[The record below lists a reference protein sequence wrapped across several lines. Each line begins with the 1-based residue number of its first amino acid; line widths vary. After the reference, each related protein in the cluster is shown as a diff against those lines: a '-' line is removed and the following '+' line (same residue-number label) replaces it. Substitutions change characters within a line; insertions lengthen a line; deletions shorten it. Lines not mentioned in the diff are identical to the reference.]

1 MPFYLCSMCT
11 VELLSQNRAFNL
23 PCKCEPCL
31 FLCSWFPPGAV
42 SLFGQMHGPSCGPG
56 CAAEDYSQHPFW
68 LPIWLNCQ
76 SSLKALISLLW
87 GSIPLPFLQRNSA
100 GCLLAKVT
108 CKAVAEEGT
117 HPSLFII
124 NFFVRSL
131 ALMPWIWNE
140 PHGNAD
146 RFWLKDV
153 SGLEKVYESV

>member
-124 NFFVRSL
+124 NFFVRSP

>member
-11 VELLSQNRAFNL
+11 VEILSQNRAFNL
-23 PCKCEPCL
+23 SCKCEPCL
-31 FLCSWFPPGAV
+31 FLCSWFPLGAV

-76 SSLKALISLLW
+76 SSLKALTYLLW
-87 GSIPLPFLQRNSA
+87 GSIPLPILQRNSA

-117 HPSLFII
+117 HPGLW
-124 NFFVRSL
+124 SL

-140 PHGNAD
+140 PHGNTD
-146 RFWLKDV
+146 GFWLKDV
-153 SGLEKVYESV
+153 SASETSKVSESV